1 MEFWLIQGSEKL
13 QLPVPPPAYT
23 VGKTSNNSTFLVEN
37 IGEVSFIGKSNLTTL
52 PSIETFFPK
61 KVYNFCQYSTFPKPS
76 ECVELINKWISSG
89 KPIRYNIT
97 GTSVNLECT
106 IESFEYK
113 EQDGTGD
120 IFFTLE
126 LKEYRRIVLQTTT
139 ATAATST
146 SKTVVT
152 AKRVVTKVIPKTYTV
167 KKGDTLSLIAKK
179 VYGNSNKWKDLYN
192 KNKSKIKNP
201 NSIYPGQVLVI

>member
-1 MEFWLIQGSEKL
+1 MEFWLIQGTEKF
-13 QLPVPPPAYT
+13 QLPIPPKDYT
-23 VGKTSNNSTFLVEN
+23 VTKTANNATFNVEN

-52 PSIETFFPK
+52 PAIETFFPK
-61 KVYNFCQYSTFPKPS
+61 RNYSFCQYSTFPTPND
-76 ECVELINKWISSG
+76 CVALINKWINSG
-89 KPIRYNIT
+89 KPIRYTVT
-97 GTSVNLECT
+97 GTSINMECT

-126 LKEYRRIVLQTTT
+126 LKEYRRIILQTNT
-139 ATAATST
+139 ATTNST
-146 SKTVVT
+146 SKTL
-152 AKRVVTKVIPKTYTV
+152 KRVVTIKTPSVYTV

-179 VYGNSNKWKDLYN
+179 VYGNSNRWKDLYN

-201 NSIYPGQVLVI
+201 NMIYPGQVLAV